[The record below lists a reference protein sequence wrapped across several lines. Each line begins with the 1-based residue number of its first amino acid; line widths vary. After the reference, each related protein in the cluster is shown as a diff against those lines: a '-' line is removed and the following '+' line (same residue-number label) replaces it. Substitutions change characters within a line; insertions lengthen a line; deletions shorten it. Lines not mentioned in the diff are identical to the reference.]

1 MSKRKSIFNR
11 ITTLMLLAVIALTEV
26 GFPTQAF
33 AKKTAPKFKLSSS
46 SISITKSRDVT
57 LTSDK
62 TNEKIKVT
70 VQHPDVAYVE
80 LKKHNGKKTIYTVI
94 PKLKGTTNVT
104 FKAGKK
110 KATLTVKVTKNSIQT
125 IQRGFQAQLFIDNMS
140 GRNHS
145 VKLMI
150 RNSTGLQVYLAPKIA
165 IHGDL
170 DYDGN
175 YYDPVSTSASQFV
188 TQYPVI
194 GPNENKQIEYF
205 DSPLYGKRMDSQ
217 YDIMTFQKG
226 ASVFF
231 TAYFGDISADNTY
244 AVTVDTSGVTS
255 ITKE

>member
-1 MSKRKSIFNR
+1 MKNRQSIFNR
-11 ITTLMLLAVIALTEV
+11 ITILTLLAVIALTAV
-26 GFPTQAF
+26 GLPTEAF
-33 AKKTAPKFKLSSS
+33 AKKTTSKFKLSSS
-46 SISITKSRDVT
+46 SISITESKDVT

-62 TNEKIKVT
+62 KNEKIKVT
-70 VQHPDVAYVE
+70 VQKSDVAYVE
-80 LKKHNGKKTIYTVI
+80 LKKHSGKKTIYTVI
-94 PKLKGTTNVT
+94 PKLKGTTKVT
-104 FKAGKK
+104 FRTGKK
-110 KATLTVKVTKNSIQT
+110 KTTLTVKVTQNSIQT
-125 IQRGFQAQLFIDNMS
+125 IQTGFQAQLFIDNMS

-226 ASVFF
+226 ASVSF
-231 TAYFGDISADNTY
+231 TAYFGDISADNAY